1 MEKKYL
7 PKPKA
12 SKPKSER
19 PEKPVFRMKKNF
31 TYLNESY
38 GVIVRAL
45 PQEKDDEA
53 GEAEHNYFIINLLSF
68 YDNGRYTNELK
79 TVTPKELKELLHL
92 PKNSQ
97 IRF

>member
-1 MEKKYL
+1 METKKTQ
-7 PKPKA
+7 KNKV
-12 SKPKSER
+12 
-19 PEKPVFRMKKNF
+19 EKPVFRMKKNF
-31 TYLNESY
+31 TYLNENY

-45 PQEKDDEA
+45 PQEKDDET

>member
-1 MEKKYL
+1 METKKAE

-12 SKPKSER
+12 R
-19 PEKPVFRMKKNF
+19 QEKPVFKMKKNF
-31 TYLNESY
+31 TYLNENY

-68 YDNGRYTNELK
+68 HENGRYTNEMK

>member
-1 MEKKYL
+1 METKKAQ
-7 PKPKA
+7 KNKV
-12 SKPKSER
+12 
-19 PEKPVFRMKKNF
+19 EKPVFRMKKNF
-31 TYLNESY
+31 TYLNENY

-45 PQEKDDEA
+45 PQEKDDVA

>member
-1 MEKKYL
+1 MEQKKYE

-12 SKPKSER
+12 AKT
-19 PEKPVFRMKKNF
+19 EKPVFRMKKNF
-31 TYLNESY
+31 TYLNEQY

-45 PQEKDDEA
+45 PQEKDDET
-53 GEAEHNYFIINLLSF
+53 GEKEHNYFIINLLTF
-68 YDNGRYTNELK
+68 YEDGRYVNELK

>member
-1 MEKKYL
+1 MEEKTYK

-12 SKPKSER
+12 AKT
-19 PEKPVFRMKKNF
+19 EKPVLRMKKNF

-45 PQEKDDEA
+45 PQEKDDET
-53 GEAEHNYFIINLLSF
+53 GEKEHNYFIINLLTF
-68 YDNGRYTNELK
+68 YEDGRYVNELK

>member
-1 MEKKYL
+1 MEEKIYK
-7 PKPKA
+7 PKPKT
-12 SKPKSER
+12 SKPR
-19 PEKPVFRMKKNF
+19 PEKPVFRMKKNH
-31 TYLNESY
+31 TYLNNDY
-38 GVIVRAL
+38 AVVVRAL

-53 GEAEHNYFIINLLSF
+53 GEAEHNYFIINLLTF
-68 YDNGRYTNELK
+68 HEGGRYTNELK

>member
-1 MEKKYL
+1 MSEEKIYKA
-7 PKPKA
+7 KPKA
-12 SKPKSER
+12 R
-19 PEKPVFRMKKNF
+19 LEKPVFRIKKNF
-31 TYLNESY
+31 TYLNENY

-68 YDNGRYTNELK
+68 HENGRYTNEMK